1 MFLTQRPSY
10 ARPPRF
16 PTDLFFQAF
25 HAQSS
30 HIYVN
35 EVDGGWELVADVP
48 GATVDD
54 VKVQLT
60 GDTLSVRAER
70 RDTPREGAE
79 RIRQERPLWTLEHT
93 FRLRQPVDAEK
104 VEASVKDGVL
114 TIKLPRLAAP
124 ATRTIPVSV
133 A

>member
-1 MFLTQRPSY
+1 MFLTPRPSY
-10 ARPPRF
+10 ARPPRL
-16 PTDLFFQAF
+16 PTDLFFQAL
-25 HAQSS
+25 HAYPP
-30 HIYVN
+30 HVTVT
-35 EVDGGWELVADVP
+35 EVEGGWELGADVP

-54 VKVQLT
+54 VKVELT
-60 GDTLSVRAER
+60 GDTLTVRAER
-70 RDTPREGAE
+70 NDTPREGSE
-79 RIRQERPLWTLEHT
+79 RIRQERPLWKLEQT
-93 FRLRQPVDAEK
+93 FRLRRPIDVEK